1 MKMRCTYRFY
11 RASHR
16 FRRALYRSCCLSC
29 PRRRR
34 RYRLLYRSVPFS
46 LHIVSFSLVLS
57 QCKGKHKHFTNF
69 LTNFRVLYSDAVNQL
84 PASKRRL
91 QAHRA
96 LIKSGSG
103 QVEGSRV
110 GRRKCARPPVEVHQY
125 KLNFCI
131 LLTLYIVCRL
141 CTISW
146 ARCSPEP
153 A

>member
-1 MKMRCTYRFY
+1 MKMHCMYCFY
-11 RASHR
+11 RASHH
-16 FRRALYRSCCLSC
+16 FRRALYRSCCLLC
-29 PRRRR
+29 PRCRRH
-34 RYRLLYRSVPFS
+34 YCLLYRSVPFS
-46 LHIVSFSLVLS
+46 LHIISFSLVLS

-69 LTNFRVLYSDAVNQL
+69 LTNFRVLYRDTVNQL
-84 PASKRRL
+84 PASKCWL

-96 LIKSGSG
+96 LIKSRSG
-103 QVEGSRV
+103 QVEGLQV
-110 GRRKCARPPVEVHQY
+110 GQRKCARPPVKVHQY